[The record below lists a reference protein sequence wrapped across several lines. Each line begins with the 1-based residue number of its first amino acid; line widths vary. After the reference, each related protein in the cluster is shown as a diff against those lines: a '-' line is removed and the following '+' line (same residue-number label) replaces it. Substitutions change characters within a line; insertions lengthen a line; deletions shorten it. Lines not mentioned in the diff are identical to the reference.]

1 MADLD
6 YKKYFLRTLIVA
18 LVVSAIIGI
27 VIFLVGDFGETEI
40 KLLFTTLAIGGFSL
54 TGLSSS
60 TIHTHREFKLFAVT
74 GMLVSVIGFLMT
86 IIAIWEI
93 VDPDDM
99 WQTVLVFVILAL
111 SIAHVSLLFQIR
123 PKSKNIKYTLIGTIV
138 FISIVAL
145 MLIKSTINKFEEN
158 EFYFRLLGVFAILD
172 VLGTIA
178 TPILNRITEQKE

>member
-1 MADLD
+1 MGDIN

-18 LVVSAIIGI
+18 LAISAVIGI

-40 KLLFTTLAIGGFSL
+40 KLLFSTLAIGGFSL

-60 TIHTHREFKLFAVT
+60 TIHNRTELKLF
-74 GMLVSVIGFLMT
+74 SVIGMFISVLAFLMT
-86 IIAIWEI
+86 TITIWE
-93 VDPDDM
+93 VFDPSDM
-99 WQTVLVFVILAL
+99 WQTVLIFVILSV
-111 SIAHVSLLFQIR
+111 SIAHISLLFQIS
-123 PKSKNIKYTLIGTIV
+123 PKTNKIKYALFGTII

-145 MLIKSTINKFEEN
+145 MLIKSTINEFEEN

-178 TPILNRITEQKE
+178 TPILNRISEKKQ

>member
-1 MADLD
+1 MGDIN

-18 LVVSAIIGI
+18 LVISAVIGI

-60 TIHTHREFKLFAVT
+60 TIHNRAGFRSFALI
-74 GMLVSVIGFLMT
+74 GMLISVLAFLTT
-86 IIAIWEI
+86 IITIWDI
-93 VDPDDM
+93 IDPDYM
-99 WQTVLVFVILAL
+99 WQTVLIFIILSV
-111 SIAHVSLLFQIR
+111 SIAHISLLFQIS
-123 PKSKNIKYTLIGTIV
+123 PKTNKVKYALIGTIV

-178 TPILNRITEQKE
+178 TPILNRITEKKE